1 MTRLRLAAVLSGAAA
16 VMHVAASA
24 GHVHESLVL
33 APIFAVAAVLQLAWA
48 ARVWRTPATRVL
60 LAGVVLSLGLAA
72 VWALSRSTGLPGLGR
87 EAVGPLDLQC
97 TLDELLASALVVSTL
112 VRWRTLVAYAV
123 EAAALAAVAASFVVL
138 ASGVGHA

>member
-48 ARVWRTPATRVL
+48 
-60 LAGVVLSLGLAA
+60 
-72 VWALSRSTGLPGLGR
+72 
-87 EAVGPLDLQC
+87 
-97 TLDELLASALVVSTL
+97 VVSTL